1 MRLAEAKGGE
11 RVSIYIPTET
21 AGPATRENPIR
32 FKNAVREAEGLLIP
46 QMPRAEEAKRLLD
59 PIRALEA
66 DRELWENQGRGFA
79 AFVDAEGAITFRL
92 PFAAREVVSV
102 SHVFHLKPLLP
113 FFTENA
119 SYFVL
124 NLNLNRVRFSWADK
138 NEISEVVVPGLPS
151 SLEDALWPDQW
162 QDQQQ
167 SHTISAGVGE
177 RGAAVTH
184 STGDEGQDRRKE
196 DIVRFFKMVDA
207 ALAPLLADEKRP
219 LVVACVP
226 YLKPLYDEANSYA
239 NVLDDA
245 AIQDPEASSPEDI
258 AARSWPIVSAY
269 FEGQEQHD
277 RDRYGDQLSAGRAVS
292 AIDRVVAAS
301 IEGRVDTIWVSMQDD
316 VWGRVDEV
324 TNVITV
330 HDQRQPGDFD
340 LLDRA
345 AVQAL
350 IAGGR
355 VYTVD
360 RERVPEKALAAA
372 VLRY

>member
-1 MRLAEAKGGE
+1 
-11 RVSIYIPTET
+11 
-21 AGPATRENPIR
+21 
-32 FKNAVREAEGLLIP
+32 
-46 QMPRAEEAKRLLD
+46 
-59 PIRALEA
+59 
-66 DRELWENQGRGFA
+66 
-79 AFVDAEGAITFRL
+79 
-92 PFAAREVVSV
+92 
-102 SHVFHLKPLLP
+102 
-113 FFTENA
+113 
-119 SYFVL
+119 
-124 NLNLNRVRFSWADK
+124 
-138 NEISEVVVPGLPS
+138 
-151 SLEDALWPDQW
+151 
-162 QDQQQ
+162 
-167 SHTISAGVGE
+167 
-177 RGAAVTH
+177 
-184 STGDEGQDRRKE
+184 
-196 DIVRFFKMVDA
+196 
-207 ALAPLLADEKRP
+207 
-219 LVVACVP
+219 
-226 YLKPLYDEANSYA
+226 LKPLYDEANSYA

-258 AARSWPIVSAY
+258 AARSWAIVSAY

-350 IAGGR
+350 VAGGR

-360 RERVPEKALAAA
+360 RERVPDKAVAAA